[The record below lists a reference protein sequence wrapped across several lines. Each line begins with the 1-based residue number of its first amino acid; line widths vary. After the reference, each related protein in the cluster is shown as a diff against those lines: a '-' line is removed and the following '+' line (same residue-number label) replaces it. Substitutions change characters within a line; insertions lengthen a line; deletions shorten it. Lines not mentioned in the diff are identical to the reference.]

1 MTQDE
6 YDKTKPISDLFEDEH
21 EGVFNYNIPETN
33 KTPSFIEVTKEQY
46 NAVSRG
52 ILINTDSFIDQHSPG
67 AKLDSSKPMLDL
79 VLGDFAKALQE
90 VGKVGT
96 MGAQKYSEHG
106 WLSVD
111 RGETRYLS
119 AGLRHYFFY
128 REGEEIDPESNLPH
142 LAHAAWNALAAL
154 ELYLRNNK

>member
-1 MTQDE
+1 MITDAYNNKNDE
-6 YDKTKPISDLFEDEH
+6 LFEDEN
-21 EGVFNYNIPETN
+21 EGTFNYNLNNPTKVN
-33 KTPSFIEVTKEQY
+33 KLE
-46 NAVSRG
+46 
-52 ILINTDSFIDQHSPG
+52 IDQHSPG
-67 AKLDSSKPMLDL
+67 AKLDNEKPMLDL
-79 VLGDFAKALQE
+79 VLGDFARALQE

-96 MGAQKYSEHG
+96 MGARKYSEHG

-128 REGEEIDPESNLPH
+128 REGEEIDPESGLSH
-142 LAHAAWNALAAL
+142 LAHSAWNALAVL

>member
-1 MTQDE
+1 MITDAYNNKNDE
-6 YDKTKPISDLFEDEH
+6 LFEDEN
-21 EGVFNYNIPETN
+21 EGTFNYNLNNPTKVN
-33 KTPSFIEVTKEQY
+33 KLE
-46 NAVSRG
+46 
-52 ILINTDSFIDQHSPG
+52 IDQHSPG
-67 AKLDSSKPMLDL
+67 AKLDNEKPMLDL
-79 VLGDFAKALQE
+79 VLGDFARALQE

-96 MGAQKYSEHG
+96 MGARKYSEHG

-128 REGEEIDPESNLPH
+128 REGEEIDPESGLPH
-142 LAHAAWNALAAL
+142 LAHAAWNALAVL